1 MVAGDIMNF
10 TTKTNKQIDALFH
23 PDSIAIVGLPR
34 EMKTGKLYLIALQD
48 QGFSG
53 KIVGVNPKADVI
65 DGIKCYPSV
74 ASIPGKVDLAI
85 VLTPYNHT
93 LPVIEEC
100 AQKGVKGV
108 VLFTAGYK
116 ETGTVEGAQRQ
127 AKIVDVAK
135 KAGMRLIGPNGMGL
149 YAPESGLSF
158 FPKLSRQSGPI
169 SLISHSGSLANIIC
183 AVGAAKGLFFNK
195 AVSLG
200 NECDLTSVDFFNFYA
215 EDPNTSIISAYIEGI
230 ADGVSFIKAIRNA
243 ALKKPV
249 IIWKVGL
256 NPEGLSAANSHT
268 GALSSPNEIW
278 DGVAAQ
284 SGITTVSGFEMW
296 MDTMMGFSLLP
307 KPKGNRVAII
317 SGPGGF
323 GVGAAEACGKEK
335 LKLAQISSETHT
347 LLEKVVPPTG
357 TSLRNPIDVGMTAS
371 LTINIYIESIK
382 AVAAD
387 PGVDVALIIGI
398 GMSVESNEKFAEAV
412 INIQKK
418 SGKPFLVVE
427 VPNIEHDFSDVFSRA
442 GIPFFKSSE
451 RALST
456 YTRVLDYY
464 TSL

>member
-1 MVAGDIMNF
+1 MSN
-10 TTKTNKQIDALFH
+10 TKKTNQQIEALFH

-34 EMKTGKLYLIALQD
+34 ELKTGKLYLIALQD
-48 QGFSG
+48 QGYRG
-53 KIVGVNPKADVI
+53 KIVGVNPNADEI

-74 ASIPGKVDLAI
+74 ADIPGKVDMAI
-85 VLTPYNHT
+85 VLTPYHHT

-116 ETGTVEGAQRQ
+116 ETGTMEGAQRQ
-127 AKIVDVAK
+127 AKIVAVANK
-135 KAGMRLIGPNGMGL
+135 VGMRLIGPNGMGL

-158 FPKLSRQSGPI
+158 FPNLSRQSGPI

-183 AVGAAKGLFFNK
+183 GMGASYGLFFNK

-200 NECDLTSVDFFNFYA
+200 NECDLNSIDFFNYYA
-215 EDPNTSIISAYIEGI
+215 QDPNTDIISAYIEGI
-230 ADGVSFIKAIRNA
+230 ADGDGFLKAVRNA

-256 NPEGLSAANSHT
+256 NPEGQSAAHSHT
-268 GALSSPNEIW
+268 GALSSPKEIW

-284 SGITTVSGFEMW
+284 SRITTVSGFEMW
-296 MDTMMGFSLLP
+296 IDTMMGFSLLP
-307 KPKGNRVAII
+307 KLKGNRVAII
-317 SGPGGF
+317 TGPGGF
-323 GVGAAEACGKEK
+323 GVAAAEACGKEN
-335 LKLAQISSETHT
+335 LKLAQISNETRS
-347 LLEKVVPPTG
+347 LLNKVIPPTG

-371 LTINIYIESIK
+371 LLIEIYIESIK

-387 PGVDVALIIGI
+387 PGVDVVLLIGI
-398 GMSVESNEKFAEAV
+398 GLSVETNEKFSAAV
-412 INIQKK
+412 ISTQRT

-427 VPNIEHDFSDVFSRA
+427 VPNSEYSFSDVFSKA

-464 TSL
+464 TNH

>member
-1 MVAGDIMNF
+1 MDF
-10 TTKTNKQIDALFH
+10 TTKTNKQINELFH

-53 KIVGVNPKADVI
+53 KIYGVNPNAEMI
-65 DGIKCYPSV
+65 DGVKCYPSV
-74 ASIPGKVDLAI
+74 ADIPGKVDLAI

-93 LPVIEEC
+93 LPAVEEC
-100 AQKGVKGV
+100 AQKGVKGI

-116 ETGTVEGAQRQ
+116 ETGTEEGALRQ
-127 AKIVDVAK
+127 AKIVDVAN
-135 KAGMRLIGPNGMGL
+135 KAGMRVIGPNGMGL

-158 FPKLSRQSGPI
+158 FPNLSHKSGPI

-183 AVGAAKGLFFNK
+183 GIGAANGLFFNK

-200 NECDLTSVDFFNFYA
+200 NECDLTSIDFFNFYA
-215 EDPNTSIISAYIEGI
+215 EDPNTHIISAYIEGI
-230 ADGVSFIKAIRNA
+230 ADGVNFLKAVKNA

-268 GALSSPNEIW
+268 GALSGPKEIW
-278 DGVAAQ
+278 DGISAQ
-284 SGITTVSGFEMW
+284 AGITTVSGIEMW

-307 KPKGNRVAII
+307 IPRGNRVAII

-323 GVGAAEACGKEK
+323 GVAAAEACGNEK
-335 LKLAQISSETHT
+335 LKLAEISSETRT

-371 LTINIYIESIK
+371 LIIDIYIESIR

-387 PGVDVALIIGI
+387 PGVDVVLIIGI
-398 GMSVESNEKFAEAV
+398 GMSVETNQRFSEAV
-412 INIQKK
+412 ISTQKT

-427 VPNIEHDFSDVFSRA
+427 VPNSEHQFAEVFSQA

-464 TSL
+464 KNR